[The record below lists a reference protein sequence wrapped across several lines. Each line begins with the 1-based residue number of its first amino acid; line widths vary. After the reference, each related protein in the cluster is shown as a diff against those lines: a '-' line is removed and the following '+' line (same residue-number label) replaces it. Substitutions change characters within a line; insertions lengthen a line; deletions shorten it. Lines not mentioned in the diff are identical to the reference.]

1 MPDLILDTSRD
12 TYLIALFDEE
22 QVLDIKDIAHEN
34 NLSASLL
41 PDILD
46 LLKKN
51 QLEVKNIS
59 TLFVGVGPGSYTGTR
74 IAVSIATGLSLALS
88 CPLYSFC
95 SLLPFLP
102 EDLKDGPFSLCMET
116 KHANFLLEGSL
127 KNGALSSDPKGQVT
141 ASPPPLSSLKPQKT
155 PNLRPLLPFLLNLKK
170 QPPTPI
176 KVLYLHKF

>member
-12 TYLIALFDEE
+12 TYLIVLFDAEK
-22 QVLDIKDIAHEN
+22 VLDVKNIAHEN

-51 QLEVKNIS
+51 QFGIKSILN
-59 TLFVGVGPGSYTGTR
+59 LFVGVGPGSYTGTR
-74 IAVSIATGLSLALS
+74 IAVSVATGLSLALS

-95 SLLPFLP
+95 SLLAFLP
-102 EDLKDGPFSLCMET
+102 ENLKDGPFSLCMET
-116 KHANFLLEGSL
+116 KHTNFLLEGSL
-127 KNGALSSDPKGQVT
+127 KKGLLSSGPKGQVIS
-141 ASPPPLSSLKPQKT
+141 SPPPPFSIKPQKT
-155 PNLRPLLPFLLNLKK
+155 PNLPPLLFFLLNLKK
-170 QPPTPI
+170 QPPTPF